1 MPSLGDY
8 GIVAGVAAL
17 VTFLISFPVRKI
29 ALRLKFVAIPDGR
42 SIHEKLTPYGG
53 GVSMTVAVLVA
64 IGVASLLSGIHT
76 VFSGSS
82 ESYGVIIGV
91 LVIFAVGFV
100 DDIREVSAPAKVAGE
115 VLAATALYF
124 LGVTMYQFK
133 IPFAGFVVLSPAMI
147 PLLVSLWVVGM
158 TNAINLVDGLDGL
171 AAGIVAIASGAL
183 AIYGLRL
190 ESLGILPSSNI
201 GPLIAVVTF
210 GACIGFLPHNF
221 NPARM
226 FMGDSGS
233 LLLGLLMA
241 ASTIVIGG
249 RAPEVSGT
257 TYFFFAPLFLPL
269 FILGVP
275 IADMAFAFIRR
286 TARGQSFHTPDKDHL
301 HHRLLRLGHGHRR
314 SVIILWLWTALL
326 SAVVLFPLFTKSG
339 SSFIPLVAAG
349 FGLLLY
355 TLFRPGLKYTGGDQD
370 SQSASD
376 APVSGTSSPIP
387 GTSSPPPPAT
397 PAHPIADTYAPA
409 SAPGNSTPD
418 DPASASSIL
427 APGDPPST
435 SDTPA
440 SISGIPTPTTSVPAP
455 GNSTPT
461 TSVPVLDTSA
471 STPAP
476 GISAPDTLVNREA
489 SSFGE
494 RRMSW
499 MPGK

>member
-17 VTFLISFPVRKI
+17 VTFLVSFPVRRI
-29 ALRLKFVAIPDGR
+29 ALRLKFVAIPDSR

-53 GVSMTVAVLVA
+53 GISMTLAVLVA
-64 IGVASLLSGIHT
+64 IGVASLLSGIHP

-82 ESYGVIIGV
+82 ESYGVILGV
-91 LVIFAVGFV
+91 LVIFAVGLV

-133 IPFAGFVVLSPAMI
+133 IPFAGFVVLSPTII

-183 AIYGLRL
+183 AIYGIRL
-190 ESLGILPSSNI
+190 ESLGLLPSSNI
-201 GPLIAVVTF
+201 GPLIAVITF

-233 LLLGLLMA
+233 LVLGLLMA

-275 IADMAFAFIRR
+275 IADMAFAFVRR

-355 TLFRPGLKYTGGDQD
+355 TLFHPRLKDTEGGQGVPEAVVEV
-370 SQSASD
+370 STA
-376 APVSGTSSPIP
+376 VSGTPSS
-387 GTSSPPPPAT
+387 A
-397 PAHPIADTYAPA
+397 PAHT
-409 SAPGNSTPD
+409 
-418 DPASASSIL
+418 
-427 APGDPPST
+427 PST
-435 SDTPA
+435 STA
-440 SISGIPTPTTSVPAP
+440 SVPTESTTSVAP
-455 GNSTPT
+455 TGDHTLSTLAR
-461 TSVPVLDTSA
+461 VLPPSGGGSSRA
-471 STPAP
+471 S
-476 GISAPDTLVNREA
+476 
-489 SSFGE
+489 GE
-494 RRMSW
+494 
-499 MPGK
+499 

>member
-376 APVSGTSSPIP
+376 APVSGTSSP
-387 GTSSPPPPAT
+387 PPPAT

>member
-376 APVSGTSSPIP
+376 APVSGTSA
-387 GTSSPPPPAT
+387 PPPPAT
-397 PAHPIADTYAPA
+397 PADPIADTYAPA
-409 SAPGNSTPD
+409 SATGTSAPIAGTSATP
-418 DPASASSIL
+418 PA
-427 APGDPPST
+427 
-435 SDTPA
+435 TPA
-440 SISGIPTPTTSVPAP
+440 PPATSAPVPSATPAIDGTPATVLPTTLPDPIA
-455 GNSTPT
+455 
-461 TSVPVLDTSA
+461 DTSA
-471 STPAP
+471 TPP
-476 GISAPDTLVNREA
+476 GTLVNREA

>member
-17 VTFLISFPVRKI
+17 VTFLVSFPVRRI
-29 ALRLKFVAIPDGR
+29 SLRLKFVAIPDSR

-53 GVSMTVAVLVA
+53 GISMTLAVLAA
-64 IGVASLLSGIHT
+64 IGVASLLSGIHA

-82 ESYGVIIGV
+82 ESYGVVLGV
-91 LVIFAVGFV
+91 LVIFAVGLV

-133 IPFAGFVVLSPAMI
+133 IPFAGFVVLSPTMI

-190 ESLGILPSSNI
+190 ESLGLLPSSNI

-210 GACIGFLPHNF
+210 GACVGFLPHNF

-275 IADMAFAFIRR
+275 IADMAFAFVRR

-349 FGLLLY
+349 FGLFLY
-355 TLFRPGLKYTGGDQD
+355 TLFHPRLKDIEGGQD
-370 SQSASD
+370 A
-376 APVSGTSSPIP
+376 APSVS
-387 GTSSPPPPAT
+387 T
-397 PAHPIADTYAPA
+397 PAPA
-409 SAPGNSTPD
+409 
-418 DPASASSIL
+418 
-427 APGDPPST
+427 PST
-435 SDTPA
+435 SATPSAPAVPTPA
-440 SISGIPTPTTSVPAP
+440 PNPAAPAPTTPNPA
-455 GNSTPT
+455 
-461 TSVPVLDTSA
+461 A

-476 GISAPDTLVNREA
+476 SAHHTLGRFTNNE
-489 SSFGE
+489 
-494 RRMSW
+494 
-499 MPGK
+499 